1 MAERAISQTKILEC
15 VQKISDFKTK
25 LLSFSFFTTAMERLI
40 KNDETVA
47 KMKKVLNFANE
58 ALSTLENEV
67 KNAGDDNA
75 IVKARW
81 DLIEE
86 FLSFFEDEKLSM
98 NKDEIQ
104 RRLGVVLATDID
116 GVSYNISLTTLQ
128 SLQNEIVNKDS
139 KKYLKQAKIADQVA
153 PLKQSVTEALKELGE
168 SDDSTTKGTIA
179 ARINCYNNYWKT
191 TEAKKV
197 LAKLK
202 ALYSALYT
210 NFTTV
215 DELLTEI
222 VDGKKS
228 LSDSECEGL
237 VDAINY
243 LIGANNE
250 YDGEHHQPNI
260 TTEVDVSF
268 KKNAAA
274 KTEDLGSQQVTMP
287 NLQKLAG
294 EAKDIFEALPSWR
307 IPGTTAN
314 KIIKVGGKVFIGL
327 MVGAFALTA
336 GHFTAKALKKSGAA
350 PVQDQLIAAQE
361 EEDKSI
367 QSYRGDIAAYIDAV
381 SNKIGELQQKASDDW
396 GAKVGG
402 DKAKE
407 ALELYING
415 AGENANFTALN
426 NANLEALAAKELS
439 DARQA
444 YQEATEAY
452 NAIMDEL
459 TKIEESVGGYK
470 DVDISREIV
479 EAIPQDSLKGWRQ
492 AFTKSEVL
500 AINISDIR
508 TQEADGEDSAL
519 VRIIFQKN
527 NGEKYIAEG
536 EVAGVSE
543 YYQDGELSADDI
555 GALLENKQGKVQIY
569 KDYSS
574 SFGTSDK
581 IYLYGVENVLAGQA
595 DSSVEYFVY
604 SSEGVLKDVG
614 EVLYNN
620 VSQNA
625 TKDMILQAVEDAIYG
640 QNEM

>member
-25 LLSFSFFTTAMERLI
+25 LLSFSFFATAMERLI

-210 NFTTV
+210 NFTTI

-250 YDGEHHQPNI
+250 YDGEHRQPNI

-367 QSYRGDIAAYIDAV
+367 QSYRGDIAAYIEAV
-381 SNKIGELQQKASDDW
+381 STKIEELQKVSDDW

-479 EAIPQDSLKGWRQ
+479 EAIPQDSLKGWKQ

-508 TQEADGEDSAL
+508 TQEANGEDSAL